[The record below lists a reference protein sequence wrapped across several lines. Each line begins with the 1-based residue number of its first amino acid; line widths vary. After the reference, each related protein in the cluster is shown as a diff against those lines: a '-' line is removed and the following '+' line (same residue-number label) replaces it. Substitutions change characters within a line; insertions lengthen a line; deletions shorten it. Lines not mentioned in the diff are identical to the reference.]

1 MSLAI
6 LKLGDTRELTLL
18 SLTNDII
25 FTYSLTEE
33 NYLTECYKY
42 LNGLDVAELRVII
55 TPKVLSSKADEEHLP
70 LSDFAIAQNVHKY
83 TALSKHDLDKLQFL
97 CSHLKIEVL
106 KIYDI
111 LDYYKTLGKDPIIL
125 CGPYIN
131 GLYSY
136 MYVDEM
142 GIKDFRA
149 STFLNPDIIDSMV
162 KYHNVI
168 NIASYYNDI
177 KLKLIA
183 QKVGNFSMLSED
195 EQLLLTHSLIT
206 LFLKERYSFAVSNT
220 RLENNSSEQNF
231 DDDSF
236 LENIKNEDF
245 VEEVKFNNNYHSY
258 EEPMQDEIMELP
270 DDEPRHK
277 PRKNLLGLVLDI
289 AGAITAVTIAFSVI
303 ANKQMPTDTSYLK
316 DKQTELVQLVKPRQN
331 TIKYYD
337 TFLQS
342 MGSEENQDSKLIKEI
357 GAIKVDG
364 LIAEVKLH
372 KNEVGVVVY
381 LKNADKMPEVQEEMG
396 KLFKIVD
403 VNNSGTVTLDNTSL
417 TKFIVNGVVSL

>member
-1 MSLAI
+1 MCKAI

-18 SLTNDII
+18 NLTNEII
-25 FTYSLTEE
+25 FTYSLTEQD
-33 NYLTECYKY
+33 YLTECYKY
-42 LNGLDVAELRVII
+42 LNGLEIAELRVIV
-55 TPKVLSSKADEEHLP
+55 TPKVLSSLAEDHLP

-83 TALSKHDLDKLQFL
+83 TALNKHDLDKLQFL
-97 CSHLKIEVL
+97 CSHLKIEIL

-125 CGPYIN
+125 CGPYID

-149 STFLNPDIIDSMV
+149 SSTLNPDIIDSMV
-162 KYHNVI
+162 RYHNVI

-177 KLKLIA
+177 KLKLIS

-195 EQLLLTHSLIT
+195 QQLLLTHSLIT
-206 LFLKERYSFAVSNT
+206 LFLNEKYSFAVSNT
-220 RLENNSSEQNF
+220 RLDKFPEI
-231 DDDSF
+231 DDHIQDLEPATEKSDDF
-236 LENIKNEDF
+236 L
-245 VEEVKFNNNYHSY
+245 EEVKLDNKHTFAQPKDEKVVELLD
-258 EEPMQDEIMELP
+258 EEPET
-270 DDEPRHK
+270 K

-303 ANKQMPTDTSYLK
+303 ANKQMPNDTSYLK

-337 TFLQS
+337 TFLKS
-342 MGSEENQDSKLIKEI
+342 MADEENQDSKLITEI

-381 LKNADKMPEVQEEMG
+381 LKDPSKIDEVKVEMN
-396 KLFKIVD
+396 KLFKIGD

-417 TKFIVNGVVSL
+417 TKFIINGVVSL